1 MTHSHSFISISRL
14 FSFYFIPYY
23 SASLHYSTST
33 ASGFFQA
40 TNMNATK
47 KNDFMRKLQLV
58 QKKVMGESQNIG
70 VYSHCWE
77 RERAQRLGACG
88 RTVVDD

>member
-1 MTHSHSFISISRL
+1 
-14 FSFYFIPYY
+14 
-23 SASLHYSTST
+23 
-33 ASGFFQA
+33 
-40 TNMNATK
+40 
-47 KNDFMRKLQLV
+47 MRKLQLV